1 MRNWISAL
9 LVGAFAVSLSLANAR
24 QEDPP
29 EPERKLGRVEA
40 LLAANPEKFGAILK
54 GAHALRVQVLLGE
67 VVDGDSGP
75 QLRQSGWRLE
85 AEYFYPGSAVKL
97 VAAAAAL
104 ERFNELKKA
113 AAPALTERTPLAFHP
128 LFKGEV
134 LETADATNVE
144 GGVIT
149 LEHLIRKALIV
160 SDNPAYNRLYDVCGQ
175 QWLNERAWRAGLS
188 SAKLSHRLAVAR
200 TAVDNKRTCAIELR
214 FPDAPVLVDA
224 RWSNVGE
231 LSVIGPKFVYVGKAH
246 RERGSLVSHPMSFFN
261 KNYLTL
267 GDLQTAI
274 ARIVRPDLEL
284 RGEPFEIT
292 EEQRKLLMDAMS
304 VYPGDSKNP
313 VYDRANYPDEYAKFF
328 LPGVA
333 RVIPKERIKIYNK
346 VGLAYG
352 FVVDGAYI
360 VDTETNKGFF
370 LAATIYANSD
380 EVLNDDVY
388 DYDTVAFPFFAD
400 LAEVVARDI
409 WGKK

>member
-1 MRNWISAL
+1 MRKWISAL
-9 LVGAFAVSLSLANAR
+9 LVGAFAVSLPFASAR

-29 EPERKLGRVEA
+29 EPKRELGRIET
-40 LLAANPEKFGAILK
+40 LLTANPEKFEAVLK

-67 VVDGDSGP
+67 IVEGESGAE
-75 QLRQSGWRLE
+75 LRQSGWRLD

-104 ERFNELKKA
+104 ERFNELKQQT
-113 AAPALTERTPLAFHP
+113 APALTERTPLAFHP

-134 LETADATNVE
+134 LEAADATNVE
-144 GGVIT
+144 GGVLT

-160 SDNPAYNRLYDVCGQ
+160 SDNAAYNRLYDVCGQ

-188 SAKLSHRLAVAR
+188 NAKLSHRLAVTR
-200 TAVDNKRTCAIELR
+200 SIVDNKRTCAIELR
-214 FPDAPVLVDA
+214 LPDGPVLVDG

-231 LSVIGPKFVYVGKAH
+231 LSVVGPKFVYVGKAH
-246 RERGSLVSHPMSFFN
+246 RDRGSLIEHPMSFFN

-274 ARIVRPDLEL
+274 VRIVRPDLKL
-284 RGEPFEIT
+284 RGEPFDLT

-313 VYDRANYPDEYAKFF
+313 VYDRAAFPDEYAKFF

-370 LAATIYANSD
+370 LAASMYANSD
-380 EVLNDDVY
+380 GVLNDDVY

-400 LAEVVARDI
+400 LAEVVARDV